1 MLVLSVQQHSDSV
14 FFFWQI
20 IYHYWFTVP
29 YGKSLLLIFF
39 MLKFSEC
46 VIASQTDFDFGF
58 FQGTGL
64 FGFQKANKRNSF
76 KCHC

>member
-14 FFFWQI
+14 FFLADYI
-20 IYHYWFTVP
+20 SLLVTVP

-46 VIASQTDFDFGF
+46 VIASQTEFDFGF